1 MDEVLQRLTGIKLGE
16 RKLRRHVASC
26 FPLLRLA
33 HRCGFS
39 CFFGFADDRHV
50 AAHSLS
56 PHAAAAERD
65 VLHRR
70 QKAGRMAQ
78 KYIYFTILGGAV
90 RSLAGHSMDISGNSP
105 TLLILSFP

>member
-1 MDEVLQRLTGIKLGE
+1 MEEVLQRLTGIKLGE
-16 RKLRRHVASC
+16 RKLGHHIASC
-26 FPLLRLA
+26 SLLLRMA
-33 HRCGFS
+33 HRQMCVVVFV
-39 CFFGFADDRHV
+39 FADDRHV

-90 RSLAGHSMDISGNSP
+90 SAVPRWTQVRYI
-105 TLLILSFP
+105 